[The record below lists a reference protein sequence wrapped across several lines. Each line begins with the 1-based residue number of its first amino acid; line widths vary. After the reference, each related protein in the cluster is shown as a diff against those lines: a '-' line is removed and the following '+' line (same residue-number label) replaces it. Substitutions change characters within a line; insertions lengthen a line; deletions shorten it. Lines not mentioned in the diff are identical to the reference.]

1 MSTTTVTLSV
11 TSRKVEVFKTAVF
24 RFLELH
30 TGRID
35 EQLVL
40 RTIGDRGGEAVQAEV
55 EFSNADTATAFSQ
68 FLRVTHPGLVSA
80 R

>member
-11 TSRKVEVFKTAVF
+11 TSQMVEVFKTAVF

-30 TGRID
+30 AGRSD
-35 EQLVL
+35 EHLVL
-40 RTIGDRGGEAVQAEV
+40 RTSGERYAEAVEAEV
-55 EFSNADTATAFSQ
+55 EFSNSETASAFSH
-68 FLRVTHPGLVSA
+68 FLRVTHPGLAAV